1 MNRIITIG
9 REFGSG
15 GREFGR
21 RLAEALGFAYYDQEI
36 IAEIS
41 KRTELSEQY
50 VRKMA
55 EKKPIFSFPL
65 HIGRSFHYMQNSPWD
80 LNLSIFGE
88 AYLRPCTP
96 AGIMRMLKEYGI
108 DPEGKHCVI
117 VGRCADD
124 ILRDMNPLR
133 IFVYG
138 DMETKLERCRKR
150 AGSDEKMTDRE
161 ILSNI
166 RKIDK
171 NRSEYY
177 GLYTGKVWG
186 DKQSYDLCINTS
198 KISVERASE
207 LLAEFVR

>member
-15 GREFGR
+15 GRELGL
-21 RLAEALGFAYYDQEI
+21 RLSQRLGIAYYDQEI
-36 IAEIS
+36 ISEIS
-41 KRTELSEQY
+41 RRTELSEQY

-55 EKKPIFSFPL
+55 EKKPMFSFPL

-80 LNLSIFGE
+80 LNLSIFRE
-88 AYLRPCTP
+88 QSAIIREM
-96 AGIMRMLKEYGI
+96 AEKS
-108 DPEGKHCVI
+108 DCVI

-124 ILRDMNPLR
+124 ILREMNPLR

-150 AGSDEKMTDRE
+150 TGSDEKMTDRE

>member
-15 GREFGR
+15 GRELGL
-21 RLAEALGFAYYDQEI
+21 RLSQRLGIAYYDQEI

-80 LNLSIFGE
+80 LNLSIFRE
-88 AYLRPCTP
+88 QSAIIREM
-96 AGIMRMLKEYGI
+96 AEKS
-108 DPEGKHCVI
+108 DCVI

-150 AGSDEKMTDRE
+150 TGSDEKMTDRE

>member
-15 GREFGR
+15 GRELGL
-21 RLAEALGFAYYDQEI
+21 RLSQRLGIAYYDQEI

-55 EKKPIFSFPL
+55 EKKPLFSFPL

-80 LNLSIFGE
+80 LNLSIFRE
-88 AYLRPCTP
+88 QSAIIREM
-96 AGIMRMLKEYGI
+96 AEKS
-108 DPEGKHCVI
+108 DCVI

-124 ILRDMNPLR
+124 ILREMNPLR

-150 AGSDEKMTDRE
+150 TGSDEKMTDRE

>member
-9 REFGSG
+9 REFESG
-15 GREFGR
+15 GRELGL
-21 RLAEALGFAYYDQEI
+21 RLSQKLDIAYYDQEI
-36 IAEIS
+36 ISEIS
-41 KRTELSEQY
+41 RRTELSEQY

-55 EKKPIFSFPL
+55 EKKPMFSFPL

-80 LNLSIFGE
+80 LNLSIFRE
-88 AYLRPCTP
+88 QSAIIREM
-96 AGIMRMLKEYGI
+96 AEKS
-108 DPEGKHCVI
+108 DCVI

-124 ILRDMNPLR
+124 ILREMNPLR

-150 AGSDEKMTDRE
+150 TGSDEKMTDRE

>member
-1 MNRIITIG
+1 
-9 REFGSG
+9 
-15 GREFGR
+15 
-21 RLAEALGFAYYDQEI
+21 
-36 IAEIS
+36 
-41 KRTELSEQY
+41 
-50 VRKMA
+50 
-55 EKKPIFSFPL
+55 
-65 HIGRSFHYMQNSPWD
+65 MQNSPWG
-80 LNLSIFGE
+80 LNLSIFRE
-88 AYLRPCTP
+88 QSAIIREM
-96 AGIMRMLKEYGI
+96 AEKS
-108 DPEGKHCVI
+108 DCVI

-124 ILRDMNPLR
+124 ILREMNPLR

-150 AGSDEKMTDRE
+150 TGSDEKMTDRE

>member
-15 GREFGR
+15 GRELGL
-21 RLAEALGFAYYDQEI
+21 RLSQRLGIAYYDQEI

-65 HIGRSFHYMQNSPWD
+65 HIGRSFHYMQNSPWN
-80 LNLSIFGE
+80 LNLSIFRE
-88 AYLRPCTP
+88 QSAIIREM
-96 AGIMRMLKEYGI
+96 AEKS
-108 DPEGKHCVI
+108 DCVI

-124 ILRDMNPLR
+124 ILREMNPLR

-150 AGSDEKMTDRE
+150 TGSDEKMTDRE

>member
-15 GREFGR
+15 GRELGL
-21 RLAEALGFAYYDQEI
+21 RLSQRLGIAYYDQEI
-36 IAEIS
+36 ISEIS
-41 KRTELSEQY
+41 RRTELSEQY
-50 VRKMA
+50 VKKMA
-55 EKKPIFSFPL
+55 EKS
-65 HIGRSFHYMQNSPWD
+65 D
-80 LNLSIFGE
+80 
-88 AYLRPCTP
+88 
-96 AGIMRMLKEYGI
+96 
-108 DPEGKHCVI
+108 CVI

-124 ILRDMNPLR
+124 ILREMNPLR

-150 AGSDEKMTDRE
+150 TGSDEKMTDRE

-198 KISVERASE
+198 KISVERAAE

>member
-15 GREFGR
+15 GRELGL
-21 RLAEALGFAYYDQEI
+21 RLSQRLGIAYYDQEI

-80 LNLSIFGE
+80 LNLSIFRE
-88 AYLRPCTP
+88 QSAIIREM
-96 AGIMRMLKEYGI
+96 AEKS
-108 DPEGKHCVI
+108 DCVI

-138 DMETKLERCRKR
+138 DMETKLERYRKR